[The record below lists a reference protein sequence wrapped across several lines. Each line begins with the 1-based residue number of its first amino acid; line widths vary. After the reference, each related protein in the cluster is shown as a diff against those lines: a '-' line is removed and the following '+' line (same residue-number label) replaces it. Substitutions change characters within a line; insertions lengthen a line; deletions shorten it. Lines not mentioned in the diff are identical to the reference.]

1 MAELTATTRAAVISR
16 RERGRRA
23 EQLRRSLPF
32 PRAAWRRWMLRL
44 LFMVPGFAVV
54 ALGVPGS
61 LTAETPNAVL
71 LARIAELEFT
81 RADSLWLSQ
90 LYPHVSTLVGLIVQP
105 LGASGLA
112 LAGVI
117 AAGFLLQA
125 VIQILAQRAVSIP
138 FGTALMFALAATPL
152 FFYLA
157 QESLAAFLALTFF
170 GLALADIQRF
180 VTWGNTGSGFRA
192 GLLLAASA
200 LSDPSGI
207 LLLLVALIAAPFLRS
222 GRWTTRGLRA
232 ANSLVLA
239 FPALGTLATV
249 MLLNVVFFRVLW
261 PVDVDAGLDRVP
273 ERLDQLE
280 AIYTQTPASALLI
293 AGPIIVAIVI
303 AVVTRRLS
311 AAAVALSAFALIHLG
326 FLAGLVSAGAAGT
339 THLLTTLLAITLLP
353 AGRTPLQNGLLAAVA
368 VVQLALGWLISLD
381 RPIVV
386 EWMLALVAAIIRF
399 ATGAA

>member
-1 MAELTATTRAAVISR
+1 
-16 RERGRRA
+16 
-23 EQLRRSLPF
+23 
-32 PRAAWRRWMLRL
+32 MLRL
-44 LFMVPGFAVV
+44 LFMAPGFAVV
-54 ALGVPGS
+54 ALDVPGS
-61 LTAETPNAVL
+61 LTADTPNALL

-90 LYPHVSTLVGLIVQP
+90 LYPHVSTLVGVVVEP

-112 LAGVI
+112 IAGVI

-138 FGTALMFALAATPL
+138 FGTALMIALAGTPL

-157 QESLAAFLALTFF
+157 QENLAAFLALTFF

-192 GLLLAASA
+192 GLLLAAAA

-207 LLLLVALIAAPFLRS
+207 VLLLVALVAAPFLRS

-249 MLLNVVFFRVLW
+249 MLLNVAFFRVLW
-261 PVDVDAGLDRVP
+261 PVAVDEGLDRVP
-273 ERLDQLE
+273 ERVAQLE
-280 AIYTQTPASALLI
+280 AVYTQSPASALLI
-293 AGPIIVAIVI
+293 AGPVLVAIVI
-303 AVVTRRLS
+303 AIITRRVP

-353 AGRTPLQNGLLAAVA
+353 AGRTPLQNILLTVIAI
-368 VVQLALGWLISLD
+368 VQLAIGWMIALD

-386 EWMLALVAAIIRF
+386 EWMLAVARAFVRF